1 MRILEK
7 PVKNAGDYSK
17 ITPTRHY
24 LSEEAHRD
32 WLKMPITM
40 QMGNIGSEVSR
51 SLKWMEKKNQARA
64 DKAIDRALE
73 LFDFTIEA
81 NRGKPARL
89 REILKAR
96 EEFCDYFFGGNSYHT
111 DPGQMQKYY
120 DGFVMMERL
129 RPVASQLASLSGYN
143 GHTFRR

>member
-1 MRILEK
+1 MAPIK
-7 PVKNAGDYSK
+7 Y
-17 ITPTRHY
+17 IHT
-24 LSEEAHRD
+24 EEAHRD

-51 SLKWMEKKNQARA
+51 SLKWTAKGNQNRA
-64 DKAIDRALE
+64 DAAIDRALE

-81 NRGKPARL
+81 NVNKPARL
-89 REILKAR
+89 LEILKAR

-111 DPGQMQKYY
+111 DPTRMQKYY

-129 RPVASQLASLSGYN
+129 KPVA
-143 GHTFRR
+143 R